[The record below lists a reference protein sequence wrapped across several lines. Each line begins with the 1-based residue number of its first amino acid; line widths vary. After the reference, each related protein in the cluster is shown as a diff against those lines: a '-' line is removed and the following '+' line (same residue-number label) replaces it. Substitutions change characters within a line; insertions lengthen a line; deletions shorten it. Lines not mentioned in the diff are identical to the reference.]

1 MSIRTQPKHTNLSQI
16 GEADTRSKPK
26 ITAGVSRYVEDYFWC
41 SDEVDARIFAKGEL
55 DEETGLYYYGARYL
69 DPKYS
74 RWLSGDPALGEYIPV
89 APTDDEARKHN
100 ESLPGM
106 GGVFNVVNLHLYHY
120 AGNNPIKNVDPDG
133 ESATSTVVGWIGTD
147 IATPEPTDTVLWKWV
162 GYGVVIVGAVVID
175 YFAAKTVSKASA
187 KAKEQ
192 AKAVAI
198 AEKGNRSFGSIII
211 QIQEGRK
218 SVQPGSE
225 RLACDE
231 KGVRKSQAQ
240 DALREQVDIL
250 SNIQGYGK
258 MTKSEAFQDAVIQM
272 SKNIENKN
280 TYGEGDQPQM
290 RVIFKYNGQNYRIDM
305 QSHGNKPNLIE

>member
-1 MSIRTQPKHTNLSQI
+1 
-16 GEADTRSKPK
+16 
-26 ITAGVSRYVEDYFWC
+26 
-41 SDEVDARIFAKGEL
+41 
-55 DEETGLYYYGARYL
+55 LYYYGARYL

-74 RWLSGDPALGEYIPV
+74 RWLSGDPALGEYIPQ
-89 APTDDEARKHN
+89 APVNDEAKKHN
-100 ESLPGM
+100 ENLPGM
-106 GGVFNVVNLHLYHY
+106 GGVYNTVNLHVYHY
-120 AGNNPIKNVDPDG
+120 AGNNPVKYIDPDG
-133 ESATSTVVGWIGTD
+133 RASEAVGYSGSYTGEPTKAVVDTPSATVAILYMLKTLGKEAWTGI
-147 IATPEPTDTVLWKWV
+147 K
-162 GYGVVIVGAVVID
+162 AVAPYALIPLFIFSLQGD
-175 YFAAKTVSKASA
+175 SA

-258 MTKSEAFQDAVIQM
+258 MTKSKAFQDAVIQM

>member
-1 MSIRTQPKHTNLSQI
+1 MQTN
-16 GEADTRSKPK
+16 
-26 ITAGVSRYVEDYFWC
+26 FC
-41 SDEVDARIFAKGEL
+41 
-55 DEETGLYYYGARYL
+55 TG
-69 DPKYS
+69 
-74 RWLSGDPALGEYIPV
+74 
-89 APTDDEARKHN
+89 
-100 ESLPGM
+100 
-106 GGVFNVVNLHLYHY
+106 
-120 AGNNPIKNVDPDG
+120 NP
-133 ESATSTVVGWIGTD
+133 
-147 IATPEPTDTVLWKWV
+147 
-162 GYGVVIVGAVVID
+162 
-175 YFAAKTVSKASA
+175 
-187 KAKEQ
+187 
-192 AKAVAI
+192 
-198 AEKGNRSFGSIII
+198 SFGSIII
-211 QIQEGRK
+211 QIQEDRK

-258 MTKSEAFQDAVIQM
+258 MTKSKAFQDAVMQM